1 MPAPMSASS
10 LASSNTTTRKP
21 LRANAR
27 AVLKPPM
34 PAPAMM
40 TVLAEAMALR
50 SLYSSRF
57 GQGAFGR
64 PSRVRIEHRVVTV
77 ERRAI
82 RTDDL
87 VVAAHV
93 EKDMRVVERRLGAHA
108 HEFARADFDLG
119 QAGIIVEM
127 GNDVVRHDLFPRVER
142 QNTYLG
148 VHFIE

>member
-27 AVLKPPM
+27 AALKPPM

-40 TVLAEAMALR
+40 TVRAEAMALR
-50 SLYSSRF
+50 SLYSSRL
-57 GQGAFGR
+57 GQGTFGR
-64 PSRVRIEHRVVTV
+64 PRRVRIERRIVTV

-82 RTDDL
+82 GADDL

-93 EKDMRVVERRLGAHA
+93 EKDVRMVERRLGAHA
-108 HEFARADFDLG
+108 HEFARTDFDLR
-119 QAGIIVEM
+119 QARIIVKM
-127 GNDVVRHDLFPRVER
+127 GNDVV
-142 QNTYLG
+142 
-148 VHFIE
+148 